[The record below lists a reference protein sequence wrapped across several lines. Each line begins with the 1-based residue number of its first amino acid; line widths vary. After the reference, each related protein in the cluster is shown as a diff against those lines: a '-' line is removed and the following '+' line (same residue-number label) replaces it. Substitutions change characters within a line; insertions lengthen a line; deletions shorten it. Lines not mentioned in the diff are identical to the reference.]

1 MSDGHEYKRRRF
13 RCKGWNGT
21 SVMRF
26 LVRFL
31 GFLFTAGTVVFLVG
45 VAGVAGGIWH
55 FSRDLPDYSQ
65 LQDYEPP
72 VMTRVHASDG
82 ALLGEYSKE
91 RRLYLPIQAMPKL
104 VTNAFLAAEDK
115 NFYEHGGID
124 FTGMARAAVAYAQNF
139 GSNKR
144 PQGASTITQQ
154 VAKNFLLT
162 NEVSFTRKIKEAL
175 LAMRIERAYSKDR
188 ILELYLNE
196 IYLGL
201 GAYGIAAA
209 SLVYFDKSVNELTIA
224 EAAYLAA
231 LPKAPG
237 TLHPVRNRDRS
248 TERRNYVIDR
258 LVENGW
264 IKQADADKARK
275 EPLVVASRSNAAHTF
290 AGEYF
295 AEEVRR
301 DIFERYGEKKLY
313 EGGLSVRTTL
323 DPKLQVMARKT
334 VAAGLVNFD
343 EAQGWRGA
351 MSKLDISG
359 DWGVKLAEVKSL
371 SDISP
376 WRMAVV
382 LETSDQSARIGFQP
396 GRELGGATSKDRQTG
411 LITLEGVRWARAASA
426 SARGKPPSAVSQILS
441 PGDVIYAD
449 PLFGKDGNAVE
460 GQYRLRQIPEVSGA
474 MVAMDPW
481 TGRVVAMVGGFSF
494 DQSQFNRA
502 TQAYR
507 QPGSTFKP
515 LVYSAAM
522 DNGYTPSTIMID
534 GPIEIEQGQGGV
546 WRPENFSVGSYRG
559 PITLREALK
568 WSVNTVTVRLAQDVG
583 MPLIN
588 EYAKRFGVYEELPNY
603 LSYSLGA
610 GETTV
615 MRMVTAYSMFAN
627 GGRRVKPT
635 LIDRIQ
641 DRYGRTIFR
650 HDARECRGCDAPG
663 GWKNQ
668 PEPQLVDRREQVL
681 DSMTAYQITSMLEG
695 VVQGGTASVMREVG
709 KPIAGKTGTTSDG
722 KDVWFIGFS
731 QDLVVGLYLGYDK
744 PRSLGRAA
752 QGGHTAAPIVKDF
765 MKLAL
770 ANKPATPFKISR
782 RHQAGPRRCQ
792 ERHASQPRRRGRPH
806 DPGSVQAGHR
816 AAGQLLRR
824 WRCRPGWTR
833 ATGNLARRR
842 QYHSPRNRPAL
853 LADCALRRTP
863 LHPSDIIRK

>member
-1 MSDGHEYKRRRF
+1 MSDGHENKRWLFQR
-13 RCKGWNGT
+13 KGWNGT

-31 GFLFTAGTVVFLVG
+31 GFLFAAGTVVFLVG
-45 VAGVAGGIWH
+45 VAGVAAAIWH
-55 FSRDLPDYSQ
+55 YSKDLPDYSQ

-91 RRLYLPIQAMPKL
+91 RRLYVPIQAMPKL

-124 FTGMARAAVAYAQNF
+124 FTGMARAAVVFAQNF

-209 SLVYFDKSVNELTIA
+209 SLVYFDKSVNELTVA

-231 LPKAPG
+231 MPKAPG
-237 TLHPVRNRDRS
+237 ALHPVRNRDRS
-248 TERRNYVIDR
+248 IERRNYVIDR
-258 LVENGW
+258 LLENGW

-275 EPLVVASRSNAAHTF
+275 DPLIVTNRTNAAHIF

-323 DPKLQVMARKT
+323 DPKVQVMARKT
-334 VAAGLVNFD
+334 MVAGLVNYD
-343 EAQGWRGA
+343 EAQGWRGPL
-351 MSKLDISG
+351 SKLDISG
-359 DWGVKLAEVKSL
+359 DWGVKLADVKSL

-396 GRELGGATSKDRQTG
+396 
-411 LITLEGVRWARAASA
+411 I
-426 SARGKPPSAVSQILS
+426 
-441 PGDVIYAD
+441 
-449 PLFGKDGNAVE
+449 
-460 GQYRLRQIPEVSGA
+460 
-474 MVAMDPW
+474 
-481 TGRVVAMVGGFSF
+481 
-494 DQSQFNRA
+494 
-502 TQAYR
+502 
-507 QPGSTFKP
+507 
-515 LVYSAAM
+515 VYSSAL
-522 DNGYTPSTIMID
+522 DNGYTPSTVVVD
-534 GPIEIEQGQGGV
+534 APIEIDMGQGGGV
-546 WRPENFSVGSYRG
+546 WHPENYSAGKYQG
-559 PITLREALK
+559 PVTLRNALRQ
-568 WSVNTVTVRLAQDVG
+568 SLNTVTVRLAQDIG
-583 MPLIN
+583 MPLIG
-588 EYAKRFGVYEELPNY
+588 EYARRFGVYDELPNY
-603 LSYSLGA
+603 LSYALGA

-627 GGRRVKPT
+627 GGRRVKAT

-641 DRYGRTIFR
+641 DRYGHTIFK
-650 HDARECRGCDAPG
+650 HDARECRGCDAQG

-681 DSMTAYQITSMLEG
+681 DAMTAYQITSMMEG
-695 VVQGGTASVMREVG
+695 VVQAGTATVVKEVG
-709 KPIAGKTGTTSDG
+709 KPIAGKTGTTNDE
-722 KDVWFIGFS
+722 KDAWFIGFS
-731 QDLVVGLYLGYDK
+731 PDLVVGIYVGFDK
-744 PRSLGRAA
+744 PRNLGRGMT
-752 QGGHTAAPIVKDF
+752 GGHLAAPIAKDF
-765 MKLAL
+765 LKLAL
-770 ANKPATPFKISR
+770 ADKPAIPFKVPAGIKLVRVDPKSGMR
-782 RHQAGPRRCQ
+782 AGPGSGGLL
-792 ERHASQPRRRGRPH
+792 EAFKPGTAPPDNYSVIGVADADGRTPQGYQQGYPP
-806 DPGSVQAGHR
+806 DAGNIM
-816 AAGQLLRR
+816 
-824 WRCRPGWTR
+824 RPG
-833 ATGNLARRR
+833 TGGL
-842 QYHSPRNRPAL
+842 Y
-853 LADCALRRTP
+853 
-863 LHPSDIIRK
+863 

>member
-1 MSDGHEYKRRRF
+1 
-13 RCKGWNGT
+13 
-21 SVMRF
+21 MR
-26 LVRFL
+26 LLIRFL
-31 GFLFTAGTVVFLVG
+31 GFLFAAGTVVFLVG
-45 VAGVAGGIWH
+45 VAGVAGAIWH
-55 FSRDLPDYSQ
+55 FSKDLPDYSQ

-91 RRLYLPIQAMPKL
+91 RRLYLPIQAVPKL
-104 VTNAFLAAEDK
+104 VINAFLAAEDK

-124 FTGMARAAVAYAQNF
+124 FTGMARAAVLYAQNL
-139 GSNKR
+139 GSNRR

-224 EAAYLAA
+224 EASYLAA
-231 LPKAPG
+231 LPKAPAA
-237 TLHPVRNRDRS
+237 LHPVRNRDRAV
-248 TERRNYVIDR
+248 ERRNYVVDR

-275 EPLVVASRSNAAHTF
+275 EQLNVTSRGSGAHIF

-323 DPKLQVMARKT
+323 DPKLQVMARRT

-351 MSKLDISG
+351 VSKLDVSG
-359 DWGVKLAEVKSL
+359 DWGVKLADIKSL

-396 GRELGGATSKDRQTG
+396 GRELGGAISKERQTG
-411 LITLEGVRWARAASA
+411 LITLEGVRWAKPASA
-426 SARGKPPSAVSQILS
+426 PARGKATTPVSVSQILS

-449 PLFGKDGNAVE
+449 PLLKDGNVVE
-460 GQYRLRQIPEVSGA
+460 GQYRLRQLPEVSGA

-522 DNGYTPSTIMID
+522 DNGYSPATIMID
-534 GPIEIEQGQGGV
+534 GPIEIDQGQGGV

-568 WSVNTVTVRLAQDVG
+568 WSINTVTVRLAQDVG
-583 MPLIN
+583 MPLIG
-588 EYAKRFGVYEELPNY
+588 EYAKRFGVYDELPNY

-615 MRMVTAYSMFAN
+615 MRMVTAYSMLAN

-641 DRYGRTIFR
+641 DRYGRTIFK
-650 HDARECRGCDAPG
+650 HDARECRGCDAPD

-668 PEPQLVDRREQVL
+668 AEPALVDRRELVI
-681 DSMTAYQITSMLEG
+681 DPMTAYQITSMMEG
-695 VVQGGTASVMREVG
+695 VVQGGTASVLREVG

-722 KDVWFIGFS
+722 KDVWFIGYS
-731 QDLVVGLYLGYDK
+731 ADLVVGLYLGYDK

-752 QGGHTAAPIVKDF
+752 QGGHTAAPIVKNF

-770 ANKPATPFKISR
+770 AEKPATPFKVPPGIRLVRIDAKSGMRPNPGDGGRTILEAFKPGTAPSESYSVVGVADSEGRMPQPIS
-782 RHQAGPRRCQ
+782 P
-792 ERHASQPRRRGRPH
+792 ET
-806 DPGSVQAGHR
+806 DTIM
-816 AAGQLLRR
+816 
-824 WRCRPGWTR
+824 RPG
-833 ATGNLARRR
+833 TGRL
-842 QYHSPRNRPAL
+842 Y
-853 LADCALRRTP
+853 
-863 LHPSDIIRK
+863 

>member
-1 MSDGHEYKRRRF
+1 
-13 RCKGWNGT
+13 
-21 SVMRF
+21 MRL

-31 GFLFTAGTVVFLVG
+31 GFLFTAGTVVFLVAVVG
-45 VAGVAGGIWH
+45 AAGAIWH
-55 FSRDLPDYSQ
+55 FSKDLPDYSQ

-91 RRLYLPIQAMPKL
+91 RRLYLPIQAVPKL
-104 VTNAFLAAEDK
+104 VINAFLAAEDK

-124 FTGMARAAVAYAQNF
+124 FSGMARAVVLYAQNF

-162 NEVSFTRKIKEAL
+162 NEVSFARKIKEAL

-201 GAYGIAAA
+201 GAYGIGAA
-209 SLVYFDKSVNELTIA
+209 SLVYFDKSVNDLTVA

-231 LPKAPG
+231 MPKAPG
-237 TLHPVRNRDRS
+237 ALHPVRNRDRAI
-248 TERRNYVIDR
+248 ERRNYVIDR
-258 LVENGW
+258 LLENGW
-264 IKQADADKARK
+264 IKQAEADKARK
-275 EPLVVASRSNAAHTF
+275 DPLVVTNRSNTARTF

-334 VAAGLVNFD
+334 MAAGLVNFD

-351 MSKLDISG
+351 TSKLDISG
-359 DWGVKLAEVKSL
+359 DWGVKLADIKSL

-396 GRELGGATSKDRQTG
+396 SHELGGAIARERQTG
-411 LITLEGVRWARAASA
+411 LITLDGVKWAKPVGA
-426 SARGKPPSAVSQILS
+426 ARGKTQASVAQILS

-449 PLFGKDGNAVE
+449 PLFGKDGNPIE
-460 GQYRLRQIPEVSGA
+460 GQYRLRQLPEVSGA

-481 TGRVVAMVGGFSF
+481 TGRVLAMVGGFSF

-515 LVYSAAM
+515 LVYSSAI
-522 DNGYTPSTIMID
+522 DNGYTPSSIMVD
-534 GPIEIEQGQGGV
+534 GPLEIDQGQAGV
-546 WRPENFSVGSYRG
+546 WRPENFSVGKYRG

-568 WSVNTVTVRLAQDVG
+568 WSINTVTVRLAQDIG
-583 MPLIN
+583 MPLIG
-588 EYAKRFGVYEELPNY
+588 EYAKRFCVYDELPNY
-603 LSYSLGA
+603 LSYALGA

-615 MRMVTAYSMFAN
+615 MRMVTAYSIFAN
-627 GGRRVKPT
+627 GGRRVKAT

-641 DRYGRTIFR
+641 DRYGHTIFK
-650 HDARECRGCDAPG
+650 HDARECRGCDAPE

-681 DSMTAYQITSMLEG
+681 DTLTAYQITSMMEG
-695 VVQGGTASVMREVG
+695 VVQGGTAAVMREVG

-722 KDVWFIGFS
+722 KDVWFVGFS
-731 QDLVVGLYLGYDK
+731 SDLVVGLYLGYDK

-752 QGGHTAAPIVKDF
+752 QGGHTAAPIARDF

-770 ANKPATPFKISR
+770 ADKPATPFKIP
-782 RHQAGPRRCQ
+782 AGIRLVQ
-792 ERHASQPRRRGRPH
+792 V
-806 DPGSVQAGHR
+806 DPKTGAR
-816 AAGQLLRR
+816 T
-824 WRCRPGWTR
+824 RPGDGAKTILEAFKPGTAPTDSYAVMGVGADDGR
-833 ATGNLARRR
+833 LLPMGTPGDVGGDIMRPGTGSL
-842 QYHSPRNRPAL
+842 Y
-853 LADCALRRTP
+853 
-863 LHPSDIIRK
+863 